1 MGLFNFNKKA
11 SEPTEPSNENI
22 GDEMAFLAHVN
33 VGDRDLSKPY
43 IDERRVGAGGY
54 VYFGQDNLYP
64 EIYNNLYVG
73 SGLHSACVNFKTN
86 SIVGGGYEWTGVEKM
101 TLDKQKAI
109 RKLEIKLGLK
119 KLMRTIAKDFIKH
132 NRAYVLLRYDK
143 DENAY
148 IKAKS
153 VDPSK
158 IRKSFVGTFSFDTPV
173 YFFSEDYSRMIST
186 KKIDA
191 YYPGCKSEW
200 QLMELQGETGG
211 SDTYPLPDYNGGLN
225 WIFLDSEIS
234 YLYKQGIVN
243 AINPSL
249 IFKFPFE
256 TTPQVKNKINATLK
270 KQGVGAKNMGKIFTF
285 FKPKEQQPE
294 IETVKTSNNDKLYK
308 GTSEEIKDNISYSHQ
323 MDPVL
328 IGVAKSGKLGNTQ
341 EIETSYTI
349 FEKNWVMTNREIV
362 EDFINDII
370 DAVGRKDKI
379 IEDISFNRY
388 DLFEHLTKNEEE

>member
-11 SEPTEPSNENI
+11 LEPTEPSNENI
-22 GDEMAFLAHVN
+22 GGEMAFLAHVN

-43 IDERRVGAGGY
+43 IDEHRVGAGGY
-54 VYFGQDNLYP
+54 VYFGADNLYP

-86 SIVGGGYEWTGVEKM
+86 SIVGGGYEWIGVEKM

-109 RKLEIKLGLK
+109 RKLEIKLNLK
-119 KLMRTIAKDFIKH
+119 KLMRTVAKDFIKH

-143 DENAY
+143 NENTY
-148 IKAKS
+148 IKAKA

-158 IRKSFVGTFSFDTPV
+158 IRKSFVGTLSFDTPK

-186 KKIDA
+186 KTIDA

-200 QLMELQGETGG
+200 QIMELMGETGG
-211 SDTYPLPDYNGGLN
+211 SDTYALPDYNGALN

-243 AINPSL
+243 SINPSL

-256 TTPQVKNKINATLK
+256 TTPQVKNKINSTLK

-285 FKPKEQQPE
+285 FKPKDQQPE
-294 IETVKTSNNDKLYK
+294 IETVQTTNNDKLYK
-308 GTSEEIKDNISYSHQ
+308 GTSEEIKDNIAYAHQ

-328 IGVAKSGKLGNTQ
+328 IGVAKAGKLSNTQ
-341 EIETSYTI
+341 EIETSYSI
-349 FEKNWVMTNREIV
+349 FEKNWVMLNRSVI
-362 EDFINDII
+362 EDFINDVV

-379 IEDISFNRY
+379 IEDISLNRY
-388 DLFEHLTKNEEE
+388 DLFEHLTKKEEE